1 MNRCC
6 AGALRCNCQTLLATP
21 APPVHVLNTGHASR
35 RGGTMGSFS
44 IWHWLI
50 VLMVV
55 LLLFGS
61 GKVSNLMGD
70 FAKGIKSFKKNMAE
84 EPAASMEAS
93 AERPAGTIAAPGAQP
108 SS

>member
-1 MNRCC
+1 
-6 AGALRCNCQTLLATP
+6 
-21 APPVHVLNTGHASR
+21 
-35 RGGTMGSFS
+35 MGSLS
-44 IWHWLI
+44 IWHWLV

-84 EPAASMEAS
+84 DNDASMEAS
-93 AERPAGTIAAPGAQP
+93 ADRPNGTIAGP
-108 SS
+108 SPVGGTPKHEQTTATHHS